1 MRRELPQSLPIA
13 GALHR
18 STLYHSSYGKDK
30 VPGKLEPGDPSYK
43 LAYSTC
49 GIVDDLAS
57 LGEQAGEIIVRP
69 EASPWCAPGG
79 MCPPSKR
86 AASQVLLLTNSIR
99 LTFILFSL
107 YSTSVSHMLTNGTAR
122 RIKQVFSCRPMW
134 PQVWRF

>member
-18 STLYHSSYGKDK
+18 STIYHSFYGNDK
-30 VPGKLEPGDPSYK
+30 VPGKLEPNYG

-49 GIVDDLAS
+49 GIVDCLAS
-57 LGEQAGEIIVRP
+57 LGEQAGEIIVHL
-69 EASPWCAPGG
+69 EVSPWCAPRG
-79 MCPPSKR
+79 MWPASQR